1 MDKRLDKIYRDLIM
15 TLSYIELVLSD
26 KKQFSI
32 VRKNLLD
39 IANDIKRLKDDE

>member
-1 MDKRLDKIYRDLIM
+1 MDKHLDKIYRDLIM
-15 TLSYIELVLSD
+15 TLNYIELVLSD